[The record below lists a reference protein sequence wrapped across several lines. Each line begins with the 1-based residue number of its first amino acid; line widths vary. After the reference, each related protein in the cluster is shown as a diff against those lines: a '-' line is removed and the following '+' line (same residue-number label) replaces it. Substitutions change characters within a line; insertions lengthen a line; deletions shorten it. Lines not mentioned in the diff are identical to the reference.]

1 MERVVPQHCFDGGE
15 FVGRVLLGFLMRK
28 LLFLLGLAR
37 GKF

>member
-1 MERVVPQHCFDGGE
+1 MARVVTQHFFDGRE
-15 FVGRVLLGFLMRK
+15 FVGGLLLGFLMRK

>member
-1 MERVVPQHCFDGGE
+1 MARVVAQHFFDGGE
-15 FVGRVLLGFLMRK
+15 FVRGVLGFLMGK